1 MPYANQPSVQ
11 ITELTDD
18 NVKFV
23 LEDTELSVANSL
35 RRVFIAETPT
45 LAIDWVQ
52 LEANSTVLSDEF
64 LAHRIGLI
72 PLISDDVVERLQ
84 YTRDCIRTCSVSMW
98 AILSANCMLLFSVA
112 SARSLSRSTRDSRSS
127 NCMVFV
133 SISIS
138 EELVSG
144 NSVSTGVWG
153 TLVGCVSCL
162 KSNLLAFSFALV
174 AILQ

>member
-84 YTRDCIRTCSVSMW
+84 YTRKVQRGTDAPRDHR
-98 AILSANCMLLFSVA
+98 
-112 SARSLSRSTRDSRSS
+112 RSQVEQCQGPAGD
-127 NCMVFV
+127 VPQP
-133 SISIS
+133 
-138 EELVSG
+138 G
-144 NSVSTGVWG
+144 
-153 TLVGCVSCL
+153 
-162 KSNLLAFSFALV
+162 
-174 AILQ
+174 